1 MGSLN
6 KKDLERFKKVL
17 VEIRKK
23 IAGDLQHL
31 EGDSLNT
38 NQRDASGDLSGY
50 SFHMAD
56 MATDNYD
63 REFDL
68 NMVTNEQEVLYRID
82 EALKRIEEK
91 TYGLCQSCQKP
102 ITKMRLK
109 ALPFAELCLSCQ
121 SKEEKGK

>member
-1 MGSLN
+1 ML
-6 KKDLERFKKVL
+6 KKELKHYKDLLVNIKVRL
-17 VEIRKK
+17 SDRIQRVAK
-23 IAGDLQHL
+23 
-31 EGDSLNT
+31 DSINKS
-38 NQRDASGDLSGY
+38 QKDASGDLSSY

-82 EALKRIEEK
+82 EALKRIEDK
-91 TYGLCQSCQKP
+91 TYGLCESCQKP

-121 SKEEKGK
+121 SKQEKGK